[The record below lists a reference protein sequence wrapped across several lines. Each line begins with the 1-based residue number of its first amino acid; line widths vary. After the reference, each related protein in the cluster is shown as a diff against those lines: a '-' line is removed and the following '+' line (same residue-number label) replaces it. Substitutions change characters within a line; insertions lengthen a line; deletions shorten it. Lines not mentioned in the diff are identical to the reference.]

1 MEPEPETE
9 VITSDEPEPVM
20 LDTMTGNPVVAD
32 SNDTMIFG
40 SPQQVIVDPLT
51 GMPQNVLIIQ
61 QPSNAPKIVGILVII
76 WGSVLTIISLIGL
89 LGLSL
94 YTRKTFVGL
103 YNINI
108 LPLTIKKKCRSRWS
122 PYH

>member
-20 LDTMTGNPVVAD
+20 LDTMTGNPVVAN

-61 QPSNAPKIVGILVII
+61 QPSLMHPKL
-76 WGSVLTIISLIGL
+76 
-89 LGLSL
+89 
-94 YTRKTFVGL
+94 
-103 YNINI
+103 
-108 LPLTIKKKCRSRWS
+108 
-122 PYH
+122 